1 MRQEETSMHE
11 VPEYGW
17 MAPTSGGSSLAEL
30 DTYDTVHLRKMAQAY
45 FEVGRVG
52 EAVDIL
58 REALRYENADP
69 ELWSSLGWAL
79 IHLGRYAE
87 AIDPL
92 KRALNLRPDDIQC
105 VKSLGLAAFA
115 LGRRQASFQS
125 YQIALGLNPRDEE
138 ALFGMGILYVSSG
151 DLKAAYRQYECLHEL
166 KSPLCEDLYSKIVER
181 KELRMG

>member
-1 MRQEETSMHE
+1 
-11 VPEYGW
+11 
-17 MAPTSGGSSLAEL
+17 
-30 DTYDTVHLRKMAQAY
+30 
-45 FEVGRVG
+45 
-52 EAVDIL
+52 
-58 REALRYENADP
+58 
-69 ELWSSLGWAL
+69 L